1 MKHARA
7 QLDTDDF
14 SFNVA
19 RYSLADLANEL
30 QTILTQRL
38 TAYIVG
44 LSDGRDIGRYARR
57 ERKPHSG
64 TDAKLRELYNL
75 VWMMKEKEDPET
87 IQVWFLGR
95 NPDLKD
101 CSPAA
106 LLHESFDNYPRI
118 KRAVEKFLAT
128 GE

>member
-7 QLDTDDF
+7 QIETDDF
-14 SFNVA
+14 PFNVA
-19 RYSLADLANEL
+19 RSSMADLAFEL
-30 QTILTQRL
+30 QNILTQRL

-75 VWMMKEKEDPET
+75 VSMMKKKEHPET
-87 IQVWFLGR
+87 IQIWFLGK
-95 NPDLKD
+95 NPDLED
-101 CSPAA
+101 RSPANV
-106 LLHESFDNYPRI
+106 LHESFDSYPQV

-128 GE
+128 SE